1 MDNETWLFHLRR
13 ADYSR
18 WLREVIEDA
27 RIAAIVEG
35 IEHQGDLPPAHSR
48 RLVRD
53 AIAARYTL
61 PE

>member
-1 MDNETWLFHLRR
+1 VDDETWLFHLQRG
-13 ADYSR
+13 DYSR
-18 WLREVIEDA
+18 WLREVIKDPRLA
-27 RIAAIVEG
+27 DLV
-35 IEHQGDLPPAHSR
+35 QGTERQPDLPPAHSR